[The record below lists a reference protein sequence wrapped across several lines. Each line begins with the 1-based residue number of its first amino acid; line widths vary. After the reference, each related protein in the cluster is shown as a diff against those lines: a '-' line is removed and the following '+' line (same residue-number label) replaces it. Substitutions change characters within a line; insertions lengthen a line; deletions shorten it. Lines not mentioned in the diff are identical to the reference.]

1 MFRRKKLSLEV
12 RNNRLGIYLL
22 SPSIIFVGLFVLFPI
37 AYNIF
42 LSFHFSSMFDPK
54 NFSFVGLENYI
65 RILTSEVFWSAL
77 KNASV
82 YTFSSVILQ
91 LILGLM
97 IALLL
102 NKKFYGRNIVRGIV
116 LFPYLVPTICAVF
129 MARWMFEPN
138 YGIINFFFRSVLGFS
153 INWLG
158 NPNTAMLSLILVNTW
173 KFFPFVEIALLARLQ
188 NIPLTLYEAADVDGA
203 SSFQQ
208 FIHITLPE
216 LIPIIFVSGFLR
228 TIWTFNDFQLV
239 HVLTR
244 GGPVR
249 STETVPLLA
258 YRYAFSNGNIGMGST
273 VAMFMAMFLFITFIF
288 YYKIFDP
295 LNENR

>member
-1 MFRRKKLSLEV
+1 MFRRKNLSLEA

-22 SPSIIFVGLFVLFPI
+22 SPSIIFIGLFVLFPI

-42 LSFHFSSMFDPK
+42 LSFHFSSMFNPK
-54 NFSFVGLENYI
+54 NLSFVGLENYI
-65 RILTSEVFWSAL
+65 RVLTSEAFWSAL

-91 LILGLM
+91 LILGLI

-102 NKKFYGRNIVRGIV
+102 NKEFYGRNIVRGTV
-116 LFPYLVPTICAVF
+116 LFPYLIPTICAVF

-138 YGIINFFFRSVLGFS
+138 YGIINVFFRSALGYS

-158 NPNTAMLSLILVNTW
+158 NPHTAMLSLILVNTW

-188 NIPLTLYEAADVDGA
+188 NIPSTLYEAADVDGA
-203 SSFQQ
+203 NFFQK
-208 FIHITLPE
+208 FIYITLPE
-216 LIPIIFVSGFLR
+216 LIPIIFLTGLLR

-249 STETVPLLA
+249 STETLPLLA
-258 YRYAFSNGNIGMGST
+258 YRSAFSNGNIGMGST
-273 VAMFMAMFLFITFIF
+273 VAMFMAIFLFITFIF

-295 LNENR
+295 LKENK